1 MSRDLA
7 RGDRLIF
14 TATGISSGPLLDGV
28 EVTGSIATTYS
39 VIMRARTGTVR
50 FVKAYHDLE
59 RKTVHLR
66 SNHIAAASLNKG
78 S

>member
-7 RGDRLIF
+7 RGDRLVF

-50 FVKAYHDLE
+50 FVKAHHDLE

-66 SNHIAAASLNKG
+66 STHIGAASLNKG